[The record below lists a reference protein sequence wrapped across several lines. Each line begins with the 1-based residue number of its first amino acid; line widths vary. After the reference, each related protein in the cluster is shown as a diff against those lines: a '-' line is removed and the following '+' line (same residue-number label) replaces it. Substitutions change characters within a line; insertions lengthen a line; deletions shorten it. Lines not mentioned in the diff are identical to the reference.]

1 MKQANS
7 SLNMFETFNLL
18 DEVHDSHSL
27 CSFDISLH
35 SAALPS
41 SETSG
46 STHLDCQTHDEI
58 DPRGLSHVSQGMSSR
73 NTSSCQQDTH
83 SGSSR
88 GVPLERR
95 THSPDNVLLQ
105 EDEEEN
111 LPSCGPNYAP
121 PKRPPSTCKPPN
133 TVTDNRSG
141 EVDSVERLVISPT
154 PTCDSGYSSAY
165 SSESSHIS
173 VSTTTLSSVAE
184 PSEHDN
190 DKDSSL
196 HSVTNSNATPDLPKA
211 ESDTTKGGN
220 PSSSSTQ
227 TFSKDDVPT
236 PIISDSWQYS
246 KEVSS
251 KGGVVQKI
259 NSDVRLEIPDGAI
272 ERGTDVTIY
281 GAVNTDLQ
289 MTSRKLELPKGENII
304 SPVAEFCAGPNL
316 GFIKEVLITLP
327 LLLPSTSKKDK
338 ICVYQFDC
346 NQEGQVQLRKL
357 ELRESASKLE
367 SGTYCFEQGNKIIIA
382 VNHFSGVLCTR
393 CGSECSPPDLYL
405 DLFAGCLQKSEKQ
418 WDVDVQLEIWDNDIK
433 DFREVGYKLSK
444 RQSVA

>member
-7 SLNMFETFNLL
+7 LLKMFETFNLL
-18 DEVHDSHSL
+18 DEVHDFHSL

-35 SAALPS
+35 STALPS
-41 SETSG
+41 SETFWSI
-46 STHLDCQTHDEI
+46 HLDGQTHDEK
-58 DPRGLSHVSQGMSSR
+58 DPRGLSHVNQGMSSR
-73 NTSSCQQDTH
+73 NTSSCQQDIH

-95 THSPDNVLLQ
+95 THSPDIE

-111 LPSCGPNYAP
+111 LPSCDPNCAP
-121 PKRPPSTCKPPN
+121 PRRPPSTCKPPN
-133 TVTDNRSG
+133 IATDNRSG
-141 EVDSVERLVISPT
+141 KIDSVERLVISPT
-154 PTCDSGYSSAY
+154 PTCDSGYSTAC
-165 SSESSHIS
+165 SSDSSHIC
-173 VSTTTLSSVAE
+173 VSTTTLSFVAE

-196 HSVTNSNATPDLPKA
+196 HWVTNSNETLDFPKA

-220 PSSSSTQ
+220 LLSSSTQ

-246 KEVSS
+246 KELSS

-281 GAVNTDLQ
+281 EAVNTDLQ
-289 MTSRKLELPKGENII
+289 MTSKKLELPKGENII
-304 SPVAEFCAGPNL
+304 SPVAEFSAGPNL
-316 GFIKEVLITLP
+316 RFIKKVLITLP
-327 LLLPSTSKKDK
+327 LLLPSTSKKDRV
-338 ICVYQFDC
+338 CVYQFDC

-357 ELRESASKLE
+357 ALRESVSKLE
-367 SGTYCFEQGNKIIIA
+367 SDTYCFEQGNKIIIA
-382 VNHFSGVLCTR
+382 VSHFSGVLCTR
-393 CGSECSPPDLYL
+393 CGSECSPPELYL
-405 DLFAGCLQKSEKQ
+405 ELFVGRLQKRENQ

-433 DFREVGYKLSK
+433 DFREVGFKLSK
-444 RQSVA
+444 RQSVV